1 MLEADLVVPPPD
13 WYLEHVLLAG
23 ERRPWDLFWDGVAAR
38 LRAGG
43 ACEQRAAQQGFVL
56 TCAQARQ
63 DGPDPASQ
71 RRLLY
76 RGTWWQP
83 RRGVVAPFALPLTD
97 ATDRAQV
104 ALAQRRQHVLT
115 AAAAVLARR
124 GQVISARSAAVLRG
138 LPTFAIP
145 AVPELGAGP
154 DLRPGRGPRAH
165 LWAATLA
172 ADDVDDWYGAA
183 VTAVART
190 VVDCARHDRL
200 DGIMAADA
208 ALHDGLATEAELEK
222 ALERAAGW
230 PFVRRARGVIEL
242 ADGRAESPL
251 ESLTR
256 LRIAD
261 SGLPVPDLQVWIEDS
276 WTGRRYRV
284 DGLWADQGLVL
295 EVDGRD
301 KYSRA
306 ELQRQVGREHA
317 LRRLGY
323 RIVRVM
329 WEDVVTHWPRT
340 AARLVTELNLRAP
353 AAFTPRPTRS
363 GDRFSSDGA

>member
-1 MLEADLVVPPPD
+1 MLEADLVIPPPD
-13 WYLEHVLLAG
+13 WYLDHVLLAG
-23 ERRPWDLFWDGVAAR
+23 EQRPWDRFWDGVAAR
-38 LRAGG
+38 LHAGG
-43 ACEQRAAQQGFVL
+43 ACERRAARQGFVL
-56 TCAQARQ
+56 TCAQSRQ
-63 DGPDPASQ
+63 DGLDPASR

-76 RGTWWQP
+76 RGSWWQP
-83 RRGVVAPFALPLTD
+83 RRGVVAPFALPLVD
-97 ATDRAQV
+97 ANDRGQL
-104 ALAQRRQHVLT
+104 ALAQRRQHVLAAT
-115 AAAAVLARR
+115 AAALARP
-124 GQVISARSAAVLRG
+124 GQVISGRSSAVLRG

-145 AVPELGAGP
+145 TVPELGAGAE
-154 DLRPGRGPRAH
+154 LRPGRGPRAH
-165 LWAATLA
+165 LWAATLSA
-172 ADDVDDWYGAA
+172 EDVDDWYGAA
-183 VTAVART
+183 VTTVART

-208 ALHDGLATEAELEK
+208 ALHDGLVTEAELEK

-230 PFVRRARGVIEL
+230 PFVRRARSVIEL

-256 LRIAD
+256 LRIAG
-261 SGLPVPDLQVWIEDS
+261 SGLPLPDLQVWVDDP

-284 DGLWADQGLVL
+284 DGLWAAQGLVL

-306 ELQRQVGREHA
+306 ELQRQVEREHA

-329 WEDVVTHWPRT
+329 WEDVVQHWPRT
-340 AARLVTELNLRAP
+340 VTWLRSELDLRAP
-353 AAFTPRPTRS
+353 TPSRL
-363 GDRFSSDGA
+363 A